1 MLHINRVTLLGHAGR
16 DPDIRSLPDG
26 GRAATF
32 SLATT
37 ERWKRDDGGTAERT
51 AWHRIAVYGPAVD
64 PVEAMVRKGAAV
76 LVEGRLAHREFRDRQ
91 GRDRAIAE
99 IVVAGPQGM
108 VNVLTRKPPDE
119 PDAAEA
125 AAAEPP
131 KAEPPKAEPPKV
143 EGVGPGKGGADDAG
157 DTCAGDT
164 RAGDT
169 RAGDTCAEDTRA
181 GEAAPVASGAGEG
194 EAGK

>member
-16 DPDIRSLPDG
+16 DPDIRPLPDG

-119 PDAAEA
+119 PDAAE
-125 AAAEPP
+125 
-131 KAEPPKAEPPKV
+131 PPKAEPPKV
-143 EGVGPGKGGADDAG
+143 EGDGPDKGAADDGG
-157 DTCAGDT
+157 DS
-164 RAGDT
+164 
-169 RAGDTCAEDTRA
+169 
-181 GEAAPVASGAGEG
+181 APVASDASAP

>member
-99 IVVAGPQGM
+99 IVVAGPHGM
-108 VNVLTRKPPDE
+108 VNVLTRKPPVE
-119 PDAAEA
+119 PD
-125 AAAEPP
+125 AAEPP
-131 KAEPPKAEPPKV
+131 KAEAPAAE
-143 EGVGPGKGGADDAG
+143 GDGPDKGGADDG
-157 DTCAGDT
+157 EDT

-169 RAGDTCAEDTRA
+169 RAGD
-181 GEAAPVASGAGEG
+181 AAPVASD
-194 EAGK
+194 AGKGVPGK